1 MISEIKYNG
10 YSATPSDYE
19 CPDGDIAISLN
30 MVNED
35 GALRPVLAP
44 EVITRLKYEGDVVVC
59 VHKTG
64 QTENLIVKTTSNVLC
79 WTTKAASSN
88 YAVMYAFRNVKIFNV
103 TAFGNILVAA
113 TSTGLFYFLYKDGGY
128 ITLGGELPAL
138 TAKPRIST
146 IVSSATGIKKGYN
159 ISLKMDDDDLGV
171 KIDFKEKDKL
181 ESSGIAN
188 LTTDEKN
195 SIYSKIF
202 ALINQCSNSL
212 RDKCFFLEPFYIRF
226 AFRMY
231 DGSHIGHTVPV
242 LLVPTTWCKPI
253 MAVNLDNGS
262 YYFNPV
268 FSLSQLEFDID
279 VNLGQWADFIT
290 HIDVF
295 VTEPLIDYSD
305 SADTISRIL
314 KYNPKNLQIQCKEYG
329 KAAMM
334 NGDGWSIIDNVINAQ
349 NSNEFQTYSGS
360 VYFEL
365 DLSQTTQN
373 LYRCYYPIVHFR
385 DDDYIAFKNNPYD
398 IKCRSLSGDE
408 IAKVTDEGITS
419 EFPGYNVYSV
429 RDMRPDELVIFYF
442 NTGTVEN
449 SSESV
454 DYLRIYKNADNIN
467 IGYYIETERADGLSY
482 KDVLTNYSS
491 FYKIYEVEVGESTN
505 GTKTFDKKGVLT
517 ALVTRETLP
526 DIGRGDR
533 QIVSPFIFNY
543 NSRLN
548 AVVGK
553 MRLTSANTTLLIQ
566 NPASNEVGNHHGFY
580 FDMPI
585 KKAFVEVYENSQYAY
600 VEIPAEDLRLRDLC
614 LFGFPNNNA
623 KRLILYT
630 QIGNRYFELKI
641 DLKTHGFMNLSY
653 VFFGFQ
659 NLIGK
664 VTGIIIKNVPSV
676 PSYLSDND
684 EISYGNML
692 RLSDVNNPFRF
703 SEEYSVSLP
712 VKEIHV
718 LSTASKALSQ
728 GQFGQFPLYAFTSE
742 GVWALEV
749 SDTGT
754 YSARQPI
761 TRDVVI
767 SADSV
772 TQIDSAVLFATDR
785 GIMLL
790 SGSTAQ
796 CISDTLNADGP
807 FGISDLPKYDKLLG
821 IFNGMAARDEQ
832 VSHNHINMLPFGEFL
847 KGCRMIYDYTNQHLI
862 VYNPEVRYAYVYSLK
877 SQRWGMMR
885 SDIVDNV
892 NSYPEALAMADGA
905 RLVDFSKPGSEGV
918 TGLVITRPF
927 KIDGP
932 DTFKTI
938 NTVIQRG
945 MFGSSHVRQ
954 VLYGSND
961 LYNWQVVWSS
971 VDKVMRGFRG
981 TPYKAFRLALVC
993 RFDKGES
1000 IYGCSVAYE
1009 PRMTNQLR

>member
-1 MISEIKYNG
+1 MIKEIKYNG
-10 YSATPSDYE
+10 CSANPSDYE
-19 CPDGDIAISLN
+19 CQDGDIAISLN
-30 MVNED
+30 MVNEE

-44 EVITRLKYEGDVVVC
+44 EEIIRLNNEGDTVVC
-59 VHKTG
+59 VHKTA
-64 QTENLIVKTTSNVLC
+64 QTENIIVKTISNTLC
-79 WTTKAASSN
+79 WTTKADN
-88 YAVMYAFRNVKIFNV
+88 IDYNEMYGFEDVDIFNV
-103 TAFGNILVAA
+103 TAVGNILVAA
-113 TSTGLFYFLYKDGGY
+113 TSTGLFYFIYKDGGY

-138 TAKPRIST
+138 TARPRIST
-146 IVSSATGIKKGYN
+146 IVSNATGIKKEYH
-159 ISLKMDDDDLGV
+159 ISLKMDDEDLGV
-171 KIDFKEKDKL
+171 KIDFKEKDTL

-188 LTTDEKN
+188 LTTDEKS

-212 RDKCFFLEPFYIRF
+212 RDKGFFLEPFYIRF

-253 MAVNLDNGS
+253 MAVNLNNGS

-268 FSLSQLEFDID
+268 FSLSQLNFDID

-314 KYNPKNLQIQCKEYG
+314 KYNPNIPQFQRKEYG

-334 NGDGWSIIDNVINAQ
+334 NGDDWSIIDNVINSQ
-349 NSNEFQTYSGS
+349 NSDEPQKTLEI
-360 VYFEL
+360 VPFEL
-365 DLSQTTQN
+365 DLAQTAQN
-373 LYRCYYPIVHFR
+373 LYRCHHYIGQYR
-385 DDDYIAFKNNPYD
+385 DDDFIAFDNTTYD
-398 IKCRSLSGDE
+398 IKCKSSSGDE
-408 IAKVTDEGITS
+408 IDKVTDQDINTQ
-419 EFPGYNVYSV
+419 FPSFNVYSV
-429 RDMRPDELVIFYF
+429 KAMRPHEFAYFYF
-442 NTGTVEN
+442 NSSIVEN
-449 SSESV
+449 STEWV
-454 DYLRIYKNADNIN
+454 IKLRIYKKTGNID
-467 IGYYIETERADGLSY
+467 IGYYIETYRADGLNY
-482 KDVLTNYSS
+482 KDVLTNSS
-491 FYKIYEVEVGESTN
+491 NFYKIYDVEVGENTS

-517 ALVTRETLP
+517 SLVTRETLP

-553 MRLTSANTTLLIQ
+553 MRLTSANTTLPIQ
-566 NPASNEVGNHHGFY
+566 NPASNEVGNYHHFY

-600 VEIPAEDLRLRDLC
+600 VEIPAEDLRLRDIC
-614 LFGFPNNNA
+614 LFCFPNNNA
-623 KRLILYT
+623 KRLILYP
-630 QIGNRYFELKI
+630 QVGDSYYELKI
-641 DLKTHGFMNLSY
+641 NLKTHGFMNLSY
-653 VFFGFQ
+653 VFWGFQ
-659 NLIGK
+659 NLFGA
-664 VTGIIIKNVPSV
+664 VTGLTIKHVQSV
-676 PSYLSDND
+676 NLSNKD

-718 LSTASKALSQ
+718 LSTAAKALSQ

-749 SDTGT
+749 SSTGT

-761 TRDVVI
+761 TRDVVCGPE
-767 SADSV
+767 SV

-796 CISDTLNADGP
+796 CISDTLNADEP
-807 FGISDLPKYDKLLG
+807 FGISDIPKYDKLLG

-832 VSHNHINMLPFGEFL
+832 VSSNDINMLPFGEFL

-862 VYNPEVRYAYVYSLK
+862 VYNPDVRYAYVYSLK
-877 SQRWGMMR
+877 SQTWGMMR

-905 RLVDFSKPGSEGV
+905 RLVDFSKPTASNV
-918 TGLVITRPF
+918 TALVITRPF

-932 DTFKTI
+932 NSFKTI
-938 NTVIQRG
+938 NTIIQRG
-945 MFGSSHVRQ
+945 MFRSTHVQQ

-961 LYNWQVVWSS
+961 LIHWHTVWSS
-971 VDKVMRGFRG
+971 VDKIMRGFRG
-981 TPYKAFRLALVC
+981 SPYKAYRLALVC
-993 RFDKGES
+993 KFDKGES
-1000 IYGCSVAYE
+1000 IYGCTVVYE
-1009 PRMTNQLR
+1009 PRMTNQVR